1 MFDAKYGFQFLI
13 FIATKL
19 KTQMKKFFTST
30 LIALSFVSFAQA
42 QQRPQGAR
50 PTQGGTPAATTPVKE
65 EPKINTNI
73 ASRTIVPESS
83 VVTNHTVTI
92 RGKAVPYKATT
103 GTLPVWDE
111 DGKPIAGLF
120 YTYYERSDVQNRE
133 SRPLVISFNGGPGS
147 ASVWMHIAYTGPVL
161 LNIDDEGYPIQPY
174 GYKDNSSSILDV
186 ADIVYIDPVNTGYSR
201 ATSKDV
207 PGTKFFGVRADIK
220 YLAEWLNTFVT
231 RNNRWASPKFLI
243 GESYG
248 TTRVSGLALELQSNQ
263 WMYLNGVILV
273 SPTELGMERGT
284 VLDAALRLPYFAAT
298 AWYHKKLPTDLQS
311 KKLTDMLPEV
321 ESFTVNELI
330 PAITKGGFLPQAD
343 KQKIAAKMARFSG
356 ISEKVIMQNNLDV
369 STNLFWKEL
378 LRDQG
383 FTVGRL
389 DSRYKGIDRADA
401 GDGPDYNAELTS
413 WLHSFTPA
421 INMYIRNELNYKTD
435 LKYNM
440 FGSVY
445 PWDNTGDRTGENLRS
460 AMAQNPYLHVLVQS
474 GYFDGACD
482 YFNAKYNMWQ
492 MDPSGKLKDRM
503 SWEGYESGHMM
514 YLRKPDLKMGNDH
527 IREFIE
533 KALPKPGVPAKF

>member
-1 MFDAKYGFQFLI
+1 
-13 FIATKL
+13 
-19 KTQMKKFFTST
+19 MKKIFTST
-30 LIALSFVSFAQA
+30 LIALGFVSITFA
-42 QQRPQGAR
+42 QQRSQSGQAQN
-50 PTQGGTPAATTPVKE
+50 TQRTPAAAAPAKE
-65 EPKINTNI
+65 EVKINSNI
-73 ASRTIVPESS
+73 ASRNIVPESS
-83 VVTNHTVTI
+83 VITNHTVTI
-92 RGKAVPYKATT
+92 KGKTVPYKATT

-111 DGKPIAGLF
+111 EGKPIAGLF
-120 YTYYERSDVQNRE
+120 YTYYERTDVSNNE

-147 ASVWMHIAYTGPVL
+147 ASVWMHIAYTGPVV

-174 GYKDNSSSILDV
+174 GYKDNNTSILDV

-207 PGTKFFGVRADIK
+207 PTNKFFGVRADIR
-220 YLAEWLNTFVT
+220 YLAEWINTFVT
-231 RNNRWASPKFLI
+231 RNNRWASPKYLI

-248 TTRVSGLALELQSNQ
+248 TTRVSGLALELQSNH

-273 SPTELGMERGT
+273 SPTELGIERGT
-284 VLDAALRLPYFAAT
+284 VMDAALRLPYFAAT
-298 AWYHKKLPTDLQS
+298 AWYHKMLPADLQS

-321 ESFTVNELI
+321 EKFTVDELI
-330 PAITKGGFLPQAD
+330 PAIAKGGFLPMAD
-343 KQKIAAKMARFSG
+343 KQKIAARMAKYSG
-356 ISEKVIMQNNLDV
+356 ISEKVILQNNLDV

-378 LRDQG
+378 LRDKG

-389 DSRYKGIDRADA
+389 DSRYKGIDKAAA

-421 INMYIRNELNYKTD
+421 INMYLRNALNYKTD

-440 FGSVY
+440 FGPVN
-445 PWDNTGDRTGENLRS
+445 PWDRSGDNSGENLRA

-474 GYFDGACD
+474 GYYDGACD

-514 YLRKPDLKMGNDH
+514 YLRKPDLKLGNDH

-533 KALPKPGVPAKF
+533 KSLPKAGMPAKF